1 MSDAINDTLDALSKR
16 IPDPVTRR
24 QLAGILDMAMQS
36 FANWDCQGRGIGGSV
51 KIAGRVFYR
60 RSDVLEWL
68 RSKACEV
75 SRTPKKPTLLRGG
88 DSCEDSSQ

>member
-60 RSDVLEWL
+60 RSDVV
-68 RSKACEV
+68 A
-75 SRTPKKPTLLRGG
+75 P
-88 DSCEDSSQ
+88 SSQRFGAQIHQLRKNI